1 MTYVYVIVN
10 ELNELYFGS
19 TRDLRKR
26 LKEHNSGRS
35 AYTKNH
41 KWKLVYYEAYFS
53 EADARTREQKLKS
66 FGQSVKHLKNR
77 LKNSLAKIS
86 AG

>member
-1 MTYVYVIVN
+1 MTYVYVIIN
-10 ELNELYFGS
+10 ELGELYFGS
-19 TRDLRKR
+19 TIDLKR
-26 LKEHNSGRS
+26 RFKEHNSDKCYS
-35 AYTKNH
+35 TKNH

-53 EADARTREQKLKS
+53 ESDARAREQKLKD